1 MLFGDQPEPYDPR
14 LDPRAAPVTGERQK
28 LSVHVDQCAMRQVE
42 IKLQLS
48 HIRIERWKDRRLLLA
63 IIALLVITKVID
75 LGQIATFVVP

>member
-63 IIALLVITKVID
+63 IIALLIVTKVID
-75 LGQIATFVVP
+75 LGQIATFLAN